1 MLEDD
6 DLFGELLETVL
17 AGSGRSVDVTVC
29 SSLTE
34 AYMALGGGFDLV
46 VTDWNLPDGSGLDL
60 VKKIR
65 SQDKQVPV
73 VVVSARADRESVLKA
88 AHYGIN
94 GYITKPVDINLLHSR
109 LAQFFPVKGQEQASV
124 SEYLEASLGR
134 VVQLSSG
141 MDLVELLKLID
152 RESELSPAQ
161 LAERWR
167 DEPALTARLLDVAN
181 STSFRRTGQPVES
194 LRDAISSIGVAMSLN
209 QALALSLDVSGSVR
223 LEPLKEIAEAVN
235 QNILRVSQSAR
246 ELAIKL
252 GLQPAI
258 FQQAALLSRLGELAV
273 IKVLDVF
280 HASGGQVEEGQ
291 LEKLVEDWSKPF
303 GNRLKVQWHLP
314 LGLRELIGAVHVLPG
329 DSTQDRQLIMRAAAL
344 AARDEPDN
352 EEYQRLIRRLGL
364 DKP

>member
-1 MLEDD
+1 M
-6 DLFGELLETVL
+6 
-17 AGSGRSVDVTVC
+17 
-29 SSLTE
+29 
-34 AYMALGGGFDLV
+34 
-46 VTDWNLPDGSGLDL
+46 
-60 VKKIR
+60 
-65 SQDKQVPV
+65 

-152 RESELSPAQ
+152 RESELSPPAQ

-194 LRDAISSIGVAMSLN
+194 LRDAISSIGGVAMSLN

-280 HASGGQVEEGQ
+280 HASGGQVEEDQ

-352 EEYQRLIRRLGL
+352 EEYQRLIRRLGGL